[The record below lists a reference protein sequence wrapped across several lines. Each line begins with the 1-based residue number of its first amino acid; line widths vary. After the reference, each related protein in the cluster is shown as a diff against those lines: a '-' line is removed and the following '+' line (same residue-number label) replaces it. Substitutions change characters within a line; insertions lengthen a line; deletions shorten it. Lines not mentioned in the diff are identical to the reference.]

1 MRVPV
6 MLHLRESYG
15 KLRADKDGI
24 LRGPQTAFYVLPFV
38 EIDHGELPPL
48 RRRER
53 PDGHT

>member
-1 MRVPV
+1 